1 MIEGRK
7 RGEKAKRYGKRE
19 AKEGVCW
26 REGRERGVED
36 EADEVTG

>member
-7 RGEKAKRYGKRE
+7 REEKAKRYGKRE
-19 AKEGVCW
+19 AKGACR